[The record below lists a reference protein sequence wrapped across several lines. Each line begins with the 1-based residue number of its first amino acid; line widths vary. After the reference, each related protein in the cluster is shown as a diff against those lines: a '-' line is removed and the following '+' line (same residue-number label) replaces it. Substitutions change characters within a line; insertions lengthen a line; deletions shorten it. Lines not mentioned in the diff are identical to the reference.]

1 METAG
6 SDSTTGLN
14 LVIVTGNCGVFQG
27 YTPTQEKPHLIQR
40 VEVSGQGRGF
50 RGFHRFFINST
61 GSKTHTK
68 IQRNGIKNR
77 AGN

>member
-14 LVIVTGNCGVFQG
+14 LVIVTGNCGVFEG

-40 VEVSGQGRGF
+40 VEVSGQAPG
-50 RGFHRFFINST
+50 
-61 GSKTHTK
+61 
-68 IQRNGIKNR
+68 
-77 AGN
+77 